1 MSISLT
7 QLILF
12 TTKVALEHF
21 PKEKLYPRSTTEHSP
36 REMFYPRAT
45 TKHSLK
51 EMFYPRATTELS
63 LREMLYPR
71 ATTKHSLR
79 EMHNSIPKAMSA
91 MDNKSFNIKR
101 EVQQSCSSL

>member
-45 TKHSLK
+45 T
-51 EMFYPRATTELS
+51 ELS

-79 EMHNSIPKAMSA
+79 EMHNSIPKAISA

>member
-21 PKEKLYPRSTTEHSP
+21 QKEKLYPRSTTEH
-36 REMFYPRAT
+36 
-45 TKHSLK
+45 
-51 EMFYPRATTELS
+51 S

-71 ATTKHSLR
+71 ATTKHSLKEMLYPRATTKHSPR
-79 EMHNSIPKAMSA
+79 EMHNSIPKAISA

>member
-21 PKEKLYPRSTTEHSP
+21 PKEKLYPRSTTEHFL
-36 REMFYPRAT
+36 REMLYPRAT

-51 EMFYPRATTELS
+51 EMLYPRATTELS

-71 ATTKHSLR
+71 ATTELSLR
-79 EMHNSIPKAMSA
+79 EMHNSIPKAISA
-91 MDNKSFNIKR
+91 MDNNSFNIKR

>member
-45 TKHSLK
+45 TKHSLR
-51 EMFYPRATTELS
+51 EMLYPRATTELS
-63 LREMLYPR
+63 LREM
-71 ATTKHSLR
+71 
-79 EMHNSIPKAMSA
+79 HNSIPKAISA

>member
-45 TKHSLK
+45 T
-51 EMFYPRATTELS
+51 EL
-63 LREMLYPR
+63 
-71 ATTKHSLR
+71 SLR

>member
-21 PKEKLYPRSTTEHSP
+21 PKEKLYPRSTTEHSL
-36 REMFYPRAT
+36 REMLYPRAT

-51 EMFYPRATTELS
+51 EMFYPRATT
-63 LREMLYPR
+63 
-71 ATTKHSLR
+71 KHSPR
-79 EMHNSIPKAMSA
+79 EMHNSIPKAISA

>member
-7 QLILF
+7 QLIIF

-21 PKEKLYPRSTTEHSP
+21 QKEKFYPRSTTEHSP

-45 TKHSLK
+45 TKHSLR
-51 EMFYPRATTELS
+51 EMLYPRATTEHS
-63 LREMLYPR
+63 LKEMLYPR
-71 ATTKHSLR
+71 ATTKHSPR
-79 EMHNSIPKAMSA
+79 EMHNSIPKAISA

>member
-21 PKEKLYPRSTTEHSP
+21 PKEKLYPRSTTEHSL
-36 REMFYPRAT
+36 R
-45 TKHSLK
+45 

-63 LREMLYPR
+63 LREM
-71 ATTKHSLR
+71 
-79 EMHNSIPKAMSA
+79 HNSIPKAISA

>member
-45 TKHSLK
+45 T
-51 EMFYPRATTELS
+51 EL
-63 LREMLYPR
+63 
-71 ATTKHSLR
+71 SLR
-79 EMHNSIPKAMSA
+79 EMHNSIPKAISA

>member
-21 PKEKLYPRSTTEHSP
+21 QKEKFYPRSTTEHSP

-45 TKHSLK
+45 TK
-51 EMFYPRATTELS
+51 LS

-71 ATTKHSLR
+71 ATTKHFPR

>member
-21 PKEKLYPRSTTEHSP
+21 QKEKLYPRSTTEH
-36 REMFYPRAT
+36 
-45 TKHSLK
+45 
-51 EMFYPRATTELS
+51 S

-71 ATTKHSLR
+71 ATTKHSPR
-79 EMHNSIPKAMSA
+79 EMHNSIPKAISA
-91 MDNKSFNIKR
+91 MDNNSFNIKR

>member
-21 PKEKLYPRSTTEHSP
+21 QKEKFYPRSTTEHSP

-45 TKHSLK
+45 T
-51 EMFYPRATTELS
+51 ELS
-63 LREMLYPR
+63 LREILYPR
-71 ATTKHSLR
+71 ATTKHSPR
-79 EMHNSIPKAMSA
+79 EMHNSIPKAISA

>member
-45 TKHSLK
+45 T
-51 EMFYPRATTELS
+51 ELS

-71 ATTKHSLR
+71 ATTELSLR
-79 EMHNSIPKAMSA
+79 EMHNSIPKAISA

>member
-45 TKHSLK
+45 T
-51 EMFYPRATTELS
+51 ELS
-63 LREMLYPR
+63 LREILYPR
-71 ATTKHSLR
+71 ATTKHSPR
-79 EMHNSIPKAMSA
+79 EMHNSIPKAISA

>member
-45 TKHSLK
+45 TK
-51 EMFYPRATTELS
+51 LS

-71 ATTKHSLR
+71 ATTKHSPR

>member
-45 TKHSLK
+45 T
-51 EMFYPRATTELS
+51 ELS

-71 ATTKHSLR
+71 ATTKHFPR
-79 EMHNSIPKAMSA
+79 EMHNSIPKAISA

>member
-21 PKEKLYPRSTTEHSP
+21 QKEKFYPRSTTEHSP
-36 REMFYPRAT
+36 R
-45 TKHSLK
+45 

-71 ATTKHSLR
+71 ATTELSLR
-79 EMHNSIPKAMSA
+79 EMHNSIPKAISA

>member
-21 PKEKLYPRSTTEHSP
+21 QKEKLYPRSTTEHS
-36 REMFYPRAT
+36 
-45 TKHSLK
+45 LK
-51 EMFYPRATTELS
+51 
-63 LREMLYPR
+63 EMLYPR
-71 ATTKHSLR
+71 ATTKHSPR
-79 EMHNSIPKAMSA
+79 EMHNSIPKAISA

>member
-45 TKHSLK
+45 TK
-51 EMFYPRATTELS
+51 LS

-71 ATTKHSLR
+71 ATTKHFPR

>member
-45 TKHSLK
+45 TKHS
-51 EMFYPRATTELS
+51 P
-63 LREMLYPR
+63 
-71 ATTKHSLR
+71 R
-79 EMHNSIPKAMSA
+79 EMHNSIPKAISA

>member
-21 PKEKLYPRSTTEHSP
+21 QKEKFYPRSTTEHSP

-45 TKHSLK
+45 TKHSLR
-51 EMFYPRATTELS
+51 EMFYPRATT
-63 LREMLYPR
+63 
-71 ATTKHSLR
+71 KHSPR
-79 EMHNSIPKAMSA
+79 EMHNSIPKAISA

>member
-45 TKHSLK
+45 TELSLREMLYPRATTELSPR

-63 LREMLYPR
+63 LREM
-71 ATTKHSLR
+71 
-79 EMHNSIPKAMSA
+79 HNSIPKAISA

>member
-45 TKHSLK
+45 TK
-51 EMFYPRATTELS
+51 LS

-71 ATTKHSLR
+71 ATTKHSPR
-79 EMHNSIPKAMSA
+79 EMHNSIPKAISA
-91 MDNKSFNIKR
+91 MDNKSYNIKR
-101 EVQQSCSSL
+101 EVQQRCSSL

>member
-36 REMFYPRAT
+36 REM
-45 TKHSLK
+45 
-51 EMFYPRATTELS
+51 
-63 LREMLYPR
+63 LYPR

-79 EMHNSIPKAMSA
+79 EMLYPRATTELSLREMHNSIPKAISA

>member
-45 TKHSLK
+45 T
-51 EMFYPRATTELS
+51 EL
-63 LREMLYPR
+63 
-71 ATTKHSLR
+71 SLR
-79 EMHNSIPKAMSA
+79 EMHNSIPKAISA
-91 MDNKSFNIKR
+91 MDNNSFNIKR